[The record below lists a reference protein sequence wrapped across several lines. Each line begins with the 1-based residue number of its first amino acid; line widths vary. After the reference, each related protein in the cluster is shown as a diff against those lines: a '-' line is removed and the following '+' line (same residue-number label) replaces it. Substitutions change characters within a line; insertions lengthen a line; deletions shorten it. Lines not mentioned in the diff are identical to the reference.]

1 VTRSQRP
8 GPNLYDPEKFAREF
22 TEELRFGQGV
32 DFVRASDS
40 DLYMALA
47 RTVRQ
52 ALISRWIK
60 TLETQ
65 IGRGSKAVV
74 YLSAEYLLGRQLD
87 NALLATNLQ
96 ATARHALATLD
107 LDLDE
112 LREFEVEPGLGNGGL
127 GRLAACF
134 LDSLATMSIPAVG
147 YGIRYEYG
155 IFQQAFNEEG
165 RQVEVPD
172 TWLRHGNP
180 WEFPHPEMSVEVG
193 FGGTVTPAK
202 NGSDRASGSP
212 ETTVLGVPYNYMVP
226 GYHNG
231 VVNTLRLWRAQAT
244 NAFDLHGSST
254 PATTPRPCARRPS
267 PRTSPRCS
275 TPRTPL
281 RRASELRLQQQY
293 FFVACSIN
301 DFIHTRCPSRLR
313 RA

>member
-1 VTRSQRP
+1 MTRSQRP

-107 LDLDE
+107 LDIDE
-112 LREFEVEPGLGNGGL
+112 LRHINGWAIQGTWPQL
-127 GRLAACF
+127 VVL
-134 LDSLATMSIPAVG
+134 LDVDPAVQASRMRG
-147 YGIRYEYG
+147 RELDRFEREDHAFHERVREGFAAMAAADPQHWVVVDATVGLDDVYAAIRT
-155 IFQQAFNEEG
+155 AV
-165 RQVEVPD
+165 R
-172 TWLRHGNP
+172 
-180 WEFPHPEMSVEVG
+180 
-193 FGGTVTPAK
+193 
-202 NGSDRASGSP
+202 DR
-212 ETTVLGVPYNYMVP
+212 LG
-226 GYHNG
+226 
-231 VVNTLRLWRAQAT
+231 L
-244 NAFDLHGSST
+244 
-254 PATTPRPCARRPS
+254 
-267 PRTSPRCS
+267 
-275 TPRTPL
+275 
-281 RRASELRLQQQY
+281 
-293 FFVACSIN
+293 
-301 DFIHTRCPSRLR
+301 
-313 RA
+313 

>member
-1 VTRSQRP
+1 
-8 GPNLYDPEKFAREF
+8 
-22 TEELRFGQGV
+22 
-32 DFVRASDS
+32 
-40 DLYMALA
+40 MALA

-180 WEFPHPEMSVEVG
+180 WEFPHPEMSV
-193 FGGTVTPAK
+193 
-202 NGSDRASGSP
+202 
-212 ETTVLGVPYNYMVP
+212 
-226 GYHNG
+226 
-231 VVNTLRLWRAQAT
+231 
-244 NAFDLHGSST
+244 
-254 PATTPRPCARRPS
+254 
-267 PRTSPRCS
+267 
-275 TPRTPL
+275 
-281 RRASELRLQQQY
+281 
-293 FFVACSIN
+293 
-301 DFIHTRCPSRLR
+301 
-313 RA
+313 

>member
-1 VTRSQRP
+1 MTRSQRP

-202 NGSDRASGSP
+202 NGSDRA
-212 ETTVLGVPYNYMVP
+212 
-226 GYHNG
+226 
-231 VVNTLRLWRAQAT
+231 
-244 NAFDLHGSST
+244 
-254 PATTPRPCARRPS
+254 
-267 PRTSPRCS
+267 
-275 TPRTPL
+275 
-281 RRASELRLQQQY
+281 
-293 FFVACSIN
+293 
-301 DFIHTRCPSRLR
+301 
-313 RA
+313 